1 MARLLLLAF
10 VPACLHAQAEPPAA
24 EAADAAAEDDVVARS
39 TFTLTSNGVSGGYE
53 CVVRRGQDAAAAA
66 VAFAEDHKLNVDG
79 VIQIAQHMVEQVE
92 ATSYEPPKE
101 LRLRTAGAHK
111 KKAESLAKDGE
122 HDEVFRHPSERP
134 CC

>member
-1 MARLLLLAF
+1 MA
-10 VPACLHAQAEPPAA
+10 LHPQLSLVSLEPRGQCMAEPA
-24 EAADAAAEDDVVARS
+24 VCGSQAR
-39 TFTLTSNGVSGGYE
+39 
-53 CVVRRGQDAAAAA
+53 
-66 VAFAEDHKLNVDG
+66 
-79 VIQIAQHMVEQVE
+79 AQHMVEQVE

-122 HDEVFRHPSERP
+122 HDEVFRHPSERL